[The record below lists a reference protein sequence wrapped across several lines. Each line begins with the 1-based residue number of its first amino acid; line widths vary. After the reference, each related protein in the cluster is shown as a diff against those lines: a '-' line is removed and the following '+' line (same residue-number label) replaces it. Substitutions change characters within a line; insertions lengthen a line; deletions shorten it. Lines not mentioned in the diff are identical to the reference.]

1 MSKCVRLPKLSLSME
16 EGTIV
21 NWTVPLQQPIAKDE
35 VIAEIETDKAV
46 IELQMP
52 HDGIIERFLV
62 EAGATAAV
70 GEPIALLKEEGNG
83 KTAVSAEIGNP
94 LAEPKKRR
102 TFIAISPSARRR
114 ARELEI
120 DYSLVKGSGPNGR
133 ILHRDIENAKSQLP
147 WAVQELRE
155 ACSPPSSTV
164 TSSPVSASSPASPT
178 LAASAST
185 AASAVPQVRKLALSS
200 MRRTIARRMLDS
212 VQTVPQFAITRR
224 VDVSNMMKIKS
235 TIQNSL
241 LRKQIKLSLTDFII
255 RAVAETL
262 VKYPALNASFIGH
275 PDAEDSHIIEHD
287 HVNVG
292 LAVSVDGGLMVPVI
306 HEAERLSI
314 SEIAAARVGRIDAI
328 RNRAYIPAHL
338 QGGTVTISN
347 LGAHGVEQ
355 FQAIVNPKEGFIL
368 AVGAVREEVVSISGK
383 MEIRKMMNMTGSFD
397 HRLIDGAPAAEF
409 MNDLVQQLESDDWYL
424 I

>member
-1 MSKCVRLPKLSLSME
+1 MSKSVRLPKLSLSME

-52 HDGIIERFLV
+52 YDGVIESFLV
-62 EAGATAAV
+62 EAGATVAV
-70 GEPIALLKEEGNG
+70 GEPIALLKEEGNE
-83 KTAVSAEIGNP
+83 KDAVSAENGKP
-94 LAEPKKRR
+94 LAEPQQRR
-102 TFIAISPSARRR
+102 TFLAISPSARRR

-133 ILHRDIENAKSQLP
+133 ILHRDIENAKGRLP
-147 WAVQELRE
+147 CAVQEQRKG
-155 ACSPPSSTV
+155 CFTPSSTA
-164 TSSPVSASSPASPT
+164 ASSVACIAS
-178 LAASAST
+178 S
-185 AASAVPQVRKLALSS
+185 AASAVPQGRKLTLSS

-241 LRKQIKLSLTDFII
+241 LRKKIKLSLTDFMI

-275 PDAEDSHIIEHD
+275 PGEEGCHIVEHE

-292 LAVSVDGGLMVPVI
+292 LAVSLDGGLMVPVI
-306 HEAERLSI
+306 HETERLSV
-314 SEIAAARVGRIDAI
+314 SEIAMARVGRIDSI
-328 RNRAYIPAHL
+328 RNRTSMPSHM

-347 LGAHGVEQ
+347 LGAYGVEQ
-355 FQAIVNPKEGFIL
+355 FQAIVNPPEGCIL
-368 AVGAVREEVVSISGK
+368 AVGAVKDVVVSIAGK
-383 MEIRKMMNMTGSFD
+383 MEIRPMMNMTGSFD

-409 MNDLVQQLESDDWYL
+409 MNDLVRQLESDDWYL